1 MRHRRRDRSP
11 YSLQSRGAR
20 SAHLTPSGRSI
31 PGGLATDL
39 VHPTSLPPLPFPSHC
54 VCACVTGPVARSRT
68 TGSSH
73 ENISVQTPM
82 PGLPDL
88 GEIFSEQ
95 AAGQPRAAPL
105 QRGRPAMAEC
115 VLHACG
121 RCPSVGRPR
130 ACVWSP
136 GRGAAACRG
145 RQSGNGMIFWH
156 ERWCA
161 CA

>member
-54 VCACVTGPVARSRT
+54 VCACVIGPVARSRT

-82 PGLPDL
+82 PGLPDV

-95 AAGQPRAAPL
+95 AAGRPRAAPL

-115 VLHACG
+115 VPC
-121 RCPSVGRPR
+121 
-130 ACVWSP
+130 ACVVVARAW
-136 GRGAAACRG
+136 GAGACVV
-145 RQSGNGMIFWH
+145 
-156 ERWCA
+156 A
-161 CA
+161 